1 MHLKRLIVAVVL
13 LPLIYLYVMFLPPG
27 YFFLLLISVSLMA
40 MSEFYNMYHVKG
52 SLKYQSFFFGASI
65 LGVSFF
71 SKGLL
76 LDSIIISIMAIMV
89 IRLLSKRDPAAS
101 LYDMA
106 PAAVGLVYIPGLL
119 SFQALLRNAGPEW
132 IIFLYASVWASDSM
146 AYYLGKGIGGKRLY
160 KEVSPNKTVAGA
172 VGSVIG
178 GLIGALL
185 LKTAFVPELA
195 ISYAI
200 VIGIMIGT
208 ISVIGDLVES
218 MFKRDA
224 GVKDSG
230 VIIPGH
236 GGVLDKIDGAL
247 FAGPVLYWILSI
259 MEII

>member
-27 YFFLLLISVSLMA
+27 YFFLLFISVSLMA
-40 MSEFYNMYHVKG
+40 MSEFYTMYHVKG
-52 SLKYQSFFFGASI
+52 PLKYLSLFFGASI
-65 LGVSFF
+65 LGASFF
-71 SKGLL
+71 LKGLL
-76 LDSIIISIMAIMV
+76 PDSIIISIMVIMV

-101 LYDMA
+101 LSDMA
-106 PAAVGLVYIPGLL
+106 PAAVGLLYIPGLL
-119 SFQALLRNAGPEW
+119 SFQALLRKAGPEW

-178 GLIGALL
+178 GLIAALL
-185 LKTAFVPELA
+185 LKTAFVPQLS
-195 ISYAI
+195 ISSAI

-247 FAGPVLYWILSI
+247 FAGPVLYWILLI